1 MKLKCRLMDPQNNG
15 ADWAEMDVV
24 YVDADENTDPEE
36 VAKLV
41 NQATFELV
49 TGGDERATGKLARC
63 AGSASHGIAWF
74 DDEHAGDCIIEW
86 HVRR

>member
-1 MKLKCRLMDPQNNG
+1 MRLKCRLMDPQNNG
-15 ADWAEMDVV
+15 VDWTDLTVSVE
-24 YVDADENTDPEE
+24 ADEDTDAAR
-36 VAKLV
+36 VAELV
-41 NQATFELV
+41 NQATYEEV
-49 TGGDERATGKLARC
+49 VGEGEKATGKLARC